1 MGWLLILVG
10 GSLGWVGW
18 DALKTL
24 VTPYLSSREVAE
36 QLLGPG
42 AQELPDHLE
51 LKVRTKWLI
60 QGTSLAQLMAVVFLL
75 AGAAAFIFGVMLLV
89 E

>member
-1 MGWLLILVG
+1 
-10 GSLGWVGW
+10 
-18 DALKTL
+18 
-24 VTPYLSSREVAE
+24 
-36 QLLGPG
+36 
-42 AQELPDHLE
+42 
-51 LKVRTKWLI
+51 VRTKWLI